1 MSWFD
6 KIFQSLTQVDGSKSR
21 KFNGIGVG
29 LAITK
34 YLTDFM
40 GGTIG
45 IESEDGKGSLF
56 WVKLPFRTNKL

>member
-34 YLTDFM
+34 YLQDFM
-40 GGTIG
+40 GGTKG

-56 WVKLPFRTNKL
+56 